1 MATRKRLPKGVGQVR
16 QHRSGRWGAKVRDSQ
31 GVLHSAPMTFDTRL
45 DATAWLEARHRE
57 VLAGAFIP
65 PDASEGAVRTVPTLA
80 VYAEQWLATRELKPR
95 TRVEYRGLLDRHIL
109 PTLGSERLD
118 RITPAAV
125 RTWNAKCCPDSPS
138 TRAKAYGL
146 FKTVMATAEDD
157 GIIERNPA
165 RIKGAGTPPKR
176 ATEVVLLEPAQVV
189 ELTRAMPERLKATI
203 VLGTW
208 TALRLGEVL
217 GLQRRDID
225 LDAATVTVRHSAV
238 KLPGGPPVLGT
249 PKSDAGS
256 RRVGIPPHALP
267 LIEYHL
273 DAHTGPRPESLLF
286 PATRSKRTPMSAS
299 TFYKSYY
306 PARESIGEPGL
317 KFHHLRHLGGT
328 LSARAGATLAE
339 LMARLG
345 HTTPTVAMRYQHAV
359 QDRED
364 QLAAALSG
372 LASGTVVPLE
382 RDGRRDK
389 PA

>member
-1 MATRKRLPKGVGQVR
+1 MAKRLPKGLGHLR
-16 QHRSGRWGAKVRDSQ
+16 QLPSGRWQAKARDQ
-31 GVLHSAPMTFDTRL
+31 DGNVWPAPQTFDTRV
-45 DATAWLEARHRE
+45 DAVAWLTARHRE
-57 VLAGAFIP
+57 VETGTFTP
-65 PDASEGAVRTVPTLA
+65 PQADNVPAAPMPTLA
-80 VYAEQWLATRELKPR
+80 TYADQWLATRDLKPR
-95 TRVEYRGLLDRHIL
+95 TGVEYRGLLDRHIL
-109 PTLGSERLD
+109 PALGSERLD

-125 RTWNAKCCPDSPS
+125 RTWHAACCPDNPA
-138 TRAKAYGL
+138 TRAKAYSL
-146 FKTVMATAEDD
+146 LRTILATATDD
-157 GIIERNPA
+157 ELIDRNPA
-165 RIKGAGTPPKR
+165 RIKGAGTPPKSGEVVILDPEQVVALTEAMPPRLR
-176 ATEVVLLEPAQVV
+176 ATIA
-189 ELTRAMPERLKATI
+189 
-203 VLGTW
+203 LGTW

-256 RRVGIPPHALP
+256 RRVGIPPHALA
-267 LIEYHL
+267 LIADHL

-286 PATRSKRTPMSAS
+286 PATRSKGTPMSAS

-306 PARESIGEPGL
+306 PARESIGQPSL

-345 HTTPTVAMRYQHAV
+345 HTTPTVAMKYQHAA
-359 QDRED
+359 QDREA

-372 LASGTVVPLE
+372 LVSGAVVPL
-382 RDGRRDK
+382 RR
-389 PA
+389 AE